1 MRGVPTNPVPCR
13 GCGTRKGCPADGLC
27 HSCRMKSR
35 APANKKFF
43 WTPELDERLRR
54 LYRAAHNRKQL
65 IAGLDHFRRFSGFP
79 RSAITA
85 HAAELSLSRP
95 TGRPWTDSEI
105 ERLRDAVGS
114 RSEAAIARSLGRSY
128 YAVKGRLARLRLSG
142 RCWEGYTRQDLE
154 YLLGVGHK
162 RIQTWISR
170 NWIQLRDGRVPE
182 HSVAQFLQRHPEEYQ
197 LARVD
202 EAWFKG
208 LVFPSFNHAP
218 VARTETALDS
228 SPQAGSVNSRT
239 DQASA
244 ENSRRLR
251 HA

>member
-1 MRGVPTNPVPCR
+1 MKGVPTNPVPCR
-13 GCGTRKGCPADGLC
+13 GCGGHKGCPADRLC

-43 WTPELDERLRR
+43 WTAEMDERLRR
-54 LYRAAHNRKQL
+54 LYRGAHNRKEL
-65 IAGLDHFRRFSGFP
+65 IAGLDHFRRLCGFP

-85 HAAELSLSRP
+85 RAAELSLSRP
-95 TGRPWTDSEI
+95 TGRPWTELEI

-128 YAVKGRLARLRLSG
+128 YAVKGRLARLRISG
-142 RCWEGYTRQDLE
+142 RRSEGYTQQDLE
-154 YLLGVGHK
+154 FLLGVGHK

-170 NWIQLRDGRVPE
+170 NWIQVRDGRVPE

-197 LARVD
+197 LGRVD

-218 VARTETALDS
+218 VARMESALDS
-228 SPQAGSVNSRT
+228 GSRAADVDSLDGSRL
-239 DQASA
+239 S
-244 ENSRRLR
+244 
-251 HA
+251 